1 MSKKSKDVR
10 SRGMD
15 WTLVSQNVAIGVAV
29 VILHELAFRMGLG
42 GLPLVGLLFA
52 YFMPMAFVGIMT
64 YFRSH
69 QRTRGQAIAEGV
81 FAACIFLIVMSL
93 VFGLLSLINPPAP

>member
-1 MSKKSKDVR
+1 MSKKSKGVKP
-10 SRGMD
+10 RGMD
-15 WTLVSQNVAIGVAV
+15 WVLVSQNVAVGVAV

-42 GLPLVGLLFA
+42 GLPLVGVLFA
-52 YFMPMAFVGIMT
+52 FFMPVAFVGIMT
-64 YFRSH
+64 YFRSQ

-93 VFGLLSLINPPAP
+93 VFGLLTLFNPPAP